1 MNALTYKVDPVTCIA
16 FMQYK
21 FIGFEYNKLCMFQGL
36 TQKLIKVDIQVAIM
50 ITPLMWV
57 GAWQLGYSND
67 RRWVHD

>member
-21 FIGFEYNKLCMFQGL
+21 FISFEYNKLCMFQGL
-36 TQKLIKVDIQVAIM
+36 TRKLIKVNTNIV
-50 ITPLMWV
+50 ITLLMWV

-67 RRWVHD
+67 